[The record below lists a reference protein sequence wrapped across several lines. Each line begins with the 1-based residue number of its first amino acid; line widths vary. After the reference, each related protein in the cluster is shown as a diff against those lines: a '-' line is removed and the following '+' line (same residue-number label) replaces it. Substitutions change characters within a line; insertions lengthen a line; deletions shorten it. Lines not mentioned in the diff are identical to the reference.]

1 MKDIKECCKGH
12 GGGMVGGQFKEK
24 RDEKEEMINIDKSKI
39 RNSRRRMSQVR
50 H

>member
-1 MKDIKECCKGH
+1 LKDIKECCKGH
-12 GGGMVGGQFKEK
+12 GGVAVGSQLKEK
-24 RDEKEEMINIDKSKI
+24 REDDMTNQDKIKI